1 MSHHLVLIGVFLVLA
16 LIIPLIMFLRVFRA
30 VFNNIDSDAQARDD
44 AAAAKAATNPHSTEG
59 KADA

>member
-16 LIIPLIMFLRVFRA
+16 LIIPLVMFLRVFRA

-44 AAAAKAATNPHSTEG
+44 AAAAKAATNQQPAEG